1 MTPSK
6 PASAGRRTGIPTLD
20 AMPAG
25 QPPPPAH
32 HGVYGMALRA
42 SASARALALAGGR
55 WPGGEFIVS
64 IVGRKMLSTR
74 VPGDVELLQLRAAP
88 ANASFFFGAI

>member
-1 MTPSK
+1 
-6 PASAGRRTGIPTLD
+6 
-20 AMPAG
+20 MPAG

-32 HGVYGMALRA
+32 HGVYGKAWRA
-42 SASARALALAGGR
+42 SASASASALALAGGR